1 MVNPLDTM
9 KHKMKKQIKK
19 IRAQMEDYEIY
30 RENYE
35 YMKCSPLVQSI
46 LRENRELKRTIK
58 NLKKM
63 NRTVVKME
71 PCGPGIVDLTN
82 DNEIEIKTI
91 HLTSEPNIVYD
102 LVECVSDSEDE
113 DADASEDAEEEDAD
127 AEDAD
132 ASAGEDAEEVEEEEA
147 EEEEVDVS
155 AVSEAEEE
163 DAEEEE
169 VEEEVDAEE
178 VDADAVSEADA
189 EEEEEEE
196 EEEADASAV
205 SEAAE
210 EEVEEE
216 ADEEV
221 EDAGEEEEE
230 EDAGE
235 EEEEEEDAEE
245 VEEEDAE
252 EEEGVYEVKIKN
264 KTYYVTNETNGTI
277 YAVES
282 DGEVGEEVGKY
293 VDGKAILTVKKTPT
307 KKV

>member
-1 MVNPLDTM
+1 
-9 KHKMKKQIKK
+9 
-19 IRAQMEDYEIY
+19 MEDYEIY

-71 PCGPGIVDLTN
+71 PCVPGIVDLTN

-113 DADASEDAEEEDAD
+113 DARVAEEELDEDADASEGEEEDAEEEV
-127 AEDAD
+127 DAD
-132 ASAGEDAEEVEEEEA
+132 ASA
-147 EEEEVDVS
+147 VS
-155 AVSEAEEE
+155 VADEEE

-169 VEEEVDAEE
+169 VEEEEHADAGEEEEEEVEEVEEEE
-178 VDADAVSEADA
+178 VDASAVSEADA
-189 EEEEEEE
+189 EEEVE
-196 EEEADASAV
+196 
-205 SEAAE
+205 
-210 EEVEEE
+210 EEE

-221 EDAGEEEEE
+221 EEE
-230 EDAGE
+230 
-235 EEEEEEDAEE
+235 
-245 VEEEDAE
+245 E

-277 YAVES
+277 YAVEA

-293 VDGKAILTVKKTPT
+293 VHGKAIITVKKTPT

>member
-1 MVNPLDTM
+1 
-9 KHKMKKQIKK
+9 
-19 IRAQMEDYEIY
+19 MEDYEIY

-71 PCGPGIVDLTN
+71 PCVPGIVDLTN

-113 DADASEDAEEEDAD
+113 DARVAEEELDEDADASEGEEEDAEEEVDAH
-127 AEDAD
+127 A
-132 ASAGEDAEEVEEEEA
+132 
-147 EEEEVDVS
+147 S
-155 AVSEAEEE
+155 AVSVADEEE

-169 VEEEVDAEE
+169 VEEEEVEEEEAEDAEEEEAEDAEEEVEEEE
-178 VDADAVSEADA
+178 VDASAVSEADA
-189 EEEEEEE
+189 EEEVE
-196 EEEADASAV
+196 
-205 SEAAE
+205 
-210 EEVEEE
+210 EEE

-221 EDAGEEEEE
+221 EE
-230 EDAGE
+230 
-235 EEEEEEDAEE
+235 
-245 VEEEDAE
+245 E

-277 YAVES
+277 YAVEA

-293 VDGKAILTVKKTPT
+293 VDGKAIITVKKTPT

>member
-1 MVNPLDTM
+1 
-9 KHKMKKQIKK
+9 
-19 IRAQMEDYEIY
+19 MEDYEIY

-58 NLKKM
+58 TLKKM
-63 NRTVVKME
+63 NRIAVKIE
-71 PCGPGIVDLTN
+71 PCVPGIVDLTN

-113 DADASEDAEEEDAD
+113 DGDGNVVSEDDDADASAVSEAEEEADEEEDAEEEDAEEED
-127 AEDAD
+127 AEAEEEEEEEEDAD
-132 ASAGEDAEEVEEEEA
+132 ASAVSEADAEEEVEEEEDA
-147 EEEEVDVS
+147 EDAS
-155 AVSEAEEE
+155 AGEDAEEE

-169 VEEEVDAEE
+169 V
-178 VDADAVSEADA
+178 
-189 EEEEEEE
+189 

-210 EEVEEE
+210 EEDASAVSEAEEE
-216 ADEEV
+216 V
-221 EDAGEEEEE
+221 
-230 EDAGE
+230 
-235 EEEEEEDAEE
+235 
-245 VEEEDAE
+245 E

-277 YAVES
+277 YAVEA

-307 KKV
+307 KKA